1 MCTKE
6 EEEAIGMFHGSAM
19 SEVKISNKDLT
30 NSDSSRSGMLERKLG
45 DRIPL
50 SLAQAPCL

>member
-1 MCTKE
+1 MCTK

-19 SEVKISNKDLT
+19 LEAKISNKDLT

-50 SLAQAPCL
+50 SLTQAPCL